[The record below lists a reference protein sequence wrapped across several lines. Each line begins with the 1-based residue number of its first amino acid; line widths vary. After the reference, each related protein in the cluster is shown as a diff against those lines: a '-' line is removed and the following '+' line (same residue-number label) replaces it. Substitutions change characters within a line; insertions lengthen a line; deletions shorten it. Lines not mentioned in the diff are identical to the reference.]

1 MKYVFISITMIALFI
16 ASVVLYKRR
25 QMERRKY
32 YDAADRMVKEEYL
45 EDVLGNN
52 SAESYYPV
60 IVPMLYIN
68 LYKPKPQQKYV
79 FDPEKGV
86 TIGRSKSENTIW
98 LPKPTIS
105 MKHCS
110 ICVCEGRVYIQD
122 EYSMNGTCVKK
133 GRKKYQLMDGN
144 RIELES
150 GDRFYIDD
158 VAFKVTIFYFQAMKR
173 CR

>member
-1 MKYVFISITMIALFI
+1 MKYVLICFVGITVFILI
-16 ASVVLYKRR
+16 VVFYKKR
-25 QMERRKY
+25 QLEKNKY

-45 EDVLGNN
+45 EDILENN
-52 SAESYYPV
+52 TSESYSPV
-60 IVPMLYIN
+60 VVPMLYIN
-68 LYKPKPQQKYV
+68 LYRPKPSQKYV